1 MNDFSCKQTCKR
13 KHCSYIPI
21 CIDRRRCFFSALY
34 NVSLFAIM
42 LNKKIWAVRHLIK
55 IIFSDMDGTLLNDR
69 SQLPAG
75 FDELML
81 ELKARNVIFAPASG
95 RQYFSLLRSFGKYED
110 DFLFVAENG
119 TLAIQHRK
127 EIFSKPMLRAE
138 SDEVLAAGDAWD
150 NIFRVY
156 CGKRGAYYLES
167 QANPENLVEFEK
179 YFTKNTAVKS
189 FAEVDDEPLKMSFF
203 DNTARAAE
211 TIYPKLSARFGGPLQ
226 IDLSSNQWVD
236 VMAADVNK
244 GVAIRNVQRLLDIK
258 PEECAAFGD
267 YLNDYEMLKSVK
279 HSFAMANAHPDLK
292 KIARY
297 ETVSNNEA
305 GVLAGIRRLIDEGL
319 I

>member
-1 MNDFSCKQTCKR
+1 
-13 KHCSYIPI
+13 
-21 CIDRRRCFFSALY
+21 
-34 NVSLFAIM
+34 M
-42 LNKKIWAVRHLIK
+42 LKKNWAVKSLIK
-55 IIFSDMDGTLLNDR
+55 IIFSDMDGTLLDDR
-69 SQLPAG
+69 SQLPAD
-75 FDELML
+75 FDKVML
-81 ELKARNVIFAPASG
+81 ELKERNVIFAPASG

-119 TLAIQHRK
+119 TLVMQHRK

-138 SDEVLAAGDAWD
+138 ADEVLAACDDWK

-156 CGKRGAYYLES
+156 CGKRSAYYLES
-167 QANPENLVEFEK
+167 QATPENLVEFEK

-189 FAEVDDEPLKMSFF
+189 FAEVDDAPLKMSFF
-203 DNTARAAE
+203 DITGHAAE
-211 TIYPKLSARFGGPLQ
+211 FTYPKLRAAFEGPLQ
-226 IDLSSNQWVD
+226 VDLSSNQWVD
-236 VMAADVNK
+236 VMSANVSK
-244 GVAIRNVQRLLDIK
+244 GVAIQNVQRLLGIK

-267 YLNDYEMLKSVK
+267 YLNDYSMMKAVG